1 MKFWDSGYGDIVLV
15 EPKSP
20 YKIAK
25 ITKPD
30 KQDTYIGNTINV
42 IEFEINYNKKHVF
55 ADSTGYIEN
64 TINIEIIT
72 VNSQERCLSYRK
84 NENWL
89 QVSPDLSVFGSR

>member
-1 MKFWDSGYGDIVLV
+1 MIV

-42 IEFEINYNKKHVF
+42 IEFEINYKKKHVF

-64 TINIEIIT
+64 TINIETIS
-72 VNSQERCLSYRK
+72 VNSQRRCHSYQQ
-84 NENWL
+84 NEN
-89 QVSPDLSVFGSR
+89 